1 VTRVYN
7 KYIKDKPY
15 VMTSFV
21 PKGQLNLIAENSEK
35 AKIVEEEIKENIA
48 KKVEDAATE
57 ITKTPSNFDRSK
69 PPVQGAA
76 PELSIPEMWTAN
88 LENGI
93 KVSGI
98 EQNEIPTVNFSLVI
112 EGGHLL
118 DDMQKNGVANLMSD
132 ILMEGTANKT
142 PEELEE
148 AIALL
153 GASINMYT
161 TDESI
166 VIRGNTLTRNFD
178 KTMDLVTEI
187 LLEPRWDEEELGRI
201 KTKTINQIERSDAN
215 PNVVADRVY
224 NKVLYGTDHIFSYPA
239 IGTVESVKTITM
251 NDLKEYYNKNFS
263 PSISSFQVVGKI
275 DKSAVL
281 NDLKGLEERWAKK
294 EVTIPEY
301 PIANNRDKAS
311 LYFVDIPNAKQSV
324 INVGYIALP
333 RTDKD
338 YYSAEVM
345 NYKLGGSF
353 SGNVN

>member
-1 VTRVYN
+1 
-7 KYIKDKPY
+7 
-15 VMTSFV
+15 
-21 PKGQLNLIAENSEK
+21 
-35 AKIVEEEIKENIA
+35 
-48 KKVEDAATE
+48 
-57 ITKTPSNFDRSK
+57 FDRST
-69 PPVQGAA
+69 PPTQGPS
-76 PELSIPEMWTAN
+76 PELSIPEMWTVN
-88 LENGI
+88 LENGM

-118 DDMQKNGVANLMSD
+118 DDMKKNGVANLMSD

-142 PEELEE
+142 PEQLEE
-148 AIALL
+148 EIDLL

-239 IGTVESVKTITM
+239 IGTVES
-251 NDLKEYYNKNFS
+251 
-263 PSISSFQVVGKI
+263 
-275 DKSAVL
+275 
-281 NDLKGLEERWAKK
+281 
-294 EVTIPEY
+294 
-301 PIANNRDKAS
+301 
-311 LYFVDIPNAKQSV
+311 
-324 INVGYIALP
+324 
-333 RTDKD
+333 
-338 YYSAEVM
+338 
-345 NYKLGGSF
+345 
-353 SGNVN
+353 